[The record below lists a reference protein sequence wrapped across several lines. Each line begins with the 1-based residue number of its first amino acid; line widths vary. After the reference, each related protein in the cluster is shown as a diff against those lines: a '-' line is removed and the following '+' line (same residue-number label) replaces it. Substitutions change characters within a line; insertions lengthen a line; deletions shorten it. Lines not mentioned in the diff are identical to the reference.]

1 MVARLKF
8 PGGIT
13 LDLPAQ
19 VWVQVVVNGLALGW
33 LYVLMALGLTFILSM
48 MGILQLAHGEIY
60 MIGAYIVYY
69 LSVSLGLNHYL
80 AMLLSMLIMAAFG
93 ILLEK
98 FLFRP
103 VQGHLLPPIVVSIGL
118 TLILT
123 SAAAVGFGLFERGL
137 PRLAHGSF
145 LVLGSAVP
153 KDRIIAVGFSIGLL
167 VLVYLFLKRSKYGQ
181 AMVASA
187 QNRESALLRGINPNQ
202 MSRLAFS
209 IACALAAVGG
219 SLAGAIMKLSPFM
232 GTPPLVKGLVII
244 VLGGMGSLLGATVG
258 GLILGLL
265 DSVIPVAFSPAVAA
279 IAPLVIVVIILL
291 VRPQGLFGHE

>member
-1 MVARLKF
+1 
-8 PGGIT
+8 

-19 VWVQVVVNGLALGW
+19 VWLQAVANGFAIGW
-33 LYVLMALGLTFILSM
+33 LYVLMALGLTFMLSM

-69 LSVSLGLNHYL
+69 LSVPWGLDLYAAVFLSMVIMAVLGL
-80 AMLLSMLIMAAFG
+80 F
-93 ILLEK
+93 LEK

-103 VQGHLLPPIVVSIGL
+103 VQGQILPPIIVSIGL

-123 SAAAVGFGLFERGL
+123 SGAVVGFGLFERSI

-145 LVLGSAVP
+145 EFLGSAVP
-153 KDRIIAVGFSIGLL
+153 KDRIIAVVFAVALL
-167 VLVYLFLKRSKYGQ
+167 LLVYLFLKRSRYGQ

-187 QNRESALLRGINPNQ
+187 QNRESAFLRGIDPNQ
-202 MSRLAFS
+202 MSRLAFL
-209 IACALAAVGG
+209 IACALAAAGG
-219 SLAGAIMKLSPFM
+219 ALAGSILELTPFM
-232 GTPPLVKGLVII
+232 GTQPLVKGVVII

-258 GLILGLL
+258 GIILGLL
-265 DSVIPVAFSPAVAA
+265 DGVLPVIFSPV
-279 IAPLVIVVIILL
+279 ISSVAPLIIVIIVLL